1 MHTGKTEMPERTETT
16 ECKEKKNKSRRRK
29 RRGQEVLFKASVHAE
44 ISRVLPAQRL
54 WLVGR
59 RSEESQRV
67 PGWSGW

>member
-1 MHTGKTEMPERTETT
+1 MSEEEKEEERAASTFSSSVQTE
-16 ECKEKKNKSRRRK
+16 KSR
-29 RRGQEVLFKASVHAE
+29 L
-44 ISRVLPAQRL
+44 LPAQRL